1 MVTAFVDMMGGLIV
15 FPLIPFYATKF
26 LGHGPL
32 WKALDSVGM
41 GGKGI
46 IVALLVMVFAL
57 SQLIS
62 APFWGRV
69 SDKVGRRPAL
79 MIGLGASA
87 LSFLIFAYANS
98 LELLFLC
105 RIVQGAG
112 GGTVGVVQAYVAD
125 ATKPQD
131 RVKALGWLSAATNAG
146 VTIGPAIGS
155 WTLTFGPAGP
165 GVAAALIAVVN
176 MIFVWF
182 YLTESHDVAA
192 VKASGQKI
200 TRSRVAVWRVVSH
213 SGEPASRLIWIYANT
228 MGAFQVMSVVLVLFL
243 AAKFGV
249 TDKTI
254 GWFFAYVGAIS
265 FLTRAFVLGKMVDWL
280 REAKL
285 SRLGMVM
292 LATGLATMPLM
303 PTIPLLAISVAL
315 VPLGTAFTFPCVTGL
330 LSQIVPQH
338 ERGLY
343 MGVQQTFGGVARVVG
358 PLYAGWAF
366 DHLGM
371 GVPFYTAGV
380 VVLLTIFLGMDMDKY
395 VPRAATT

>member
-1 MVTAFVDMMGGLIV
+1 
-15 FPLIPFYATKF
+15 
-26 LGHGPL
+26 
-32 WKALDSVGM
+32 
-41 GGKGI
+41 
-46 IVALLVMVFAL
+46 
-57 SQLIS
+57 
-62 APFWGRV
+62 
-69 SDKVGRRPAL
+69 
-79 MIGLGASA
+79 
-87 LSFLIFAYANS
+87 
-98 LELLFLC
+98 
-105 RIVQGAG
+105 
-112 GGTVGVVQAYVAD
+112 
-125 ATKPQD
+125 
-131 RVKALGWLSAATNAG
+131 
-146 VTIGPAIGS
+146 
-155 WTLTFGPAGP
+155 
-165 GVAAALIAVVN
+165 
-176 MIFVWF
+176 
-182 YLTESHDVAA
+182 
-192 VKASGQKI
+192 
-200 TRSRVAVWRVVSH
+200 
-213 SGEPASRLIWIYANT
+213 
-228 MGAFQVMSVVLVLFL
+228 MSVVLVLFL

-249 TDKTI
+249 TDKSI

-343 MGVQQTFGGVARVVG
+343 MGVQQTFGGVARVLG

-380 VVLLTIFLGMDMDKY
+380 VVLLTIFLGVDMDKY